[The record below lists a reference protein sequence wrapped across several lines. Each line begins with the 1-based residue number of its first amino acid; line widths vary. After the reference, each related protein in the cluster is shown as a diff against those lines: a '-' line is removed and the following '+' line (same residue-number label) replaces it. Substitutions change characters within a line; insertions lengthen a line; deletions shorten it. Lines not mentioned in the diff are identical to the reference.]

1 MFNLPKRRVLASAII
16 FAAVFAACTA
26 ETAPVATTE
35 AMDME
40 SDEIDMTDEAMTDEA
55 MDDDHGDFAFG
66 EAADA
71 ADADRVIEIET
82 LDTLKFDPD
91 SLEISVGET
100 ITFRVTNPGNLPHDF
115 TLADS
120 AGQDEHEEEMAEMI
134 ASGGMAMDD
143 PNAFAI
149 EPGETKELTWHFEE
163 AGTVL
168 IGCHQTGHYAAGMI
182 ATITVSG

>member
-1 MFNLPKRRVLASAII
+1 MFKPTKRRALA
-16 FAAVFAACTA
+16 FATISVFLFAACTA

-35 AMDME
+35 AMEME
-40 SDEIDMTDEAMTDEA
+40 PDEEEMTDEAME
-55 MDDDHGDFAFG
+55 DDHGDFAFG

-82 LDTLKFDPD
+82 LDTLKFDPE

>member
-1 MFNLPKRRVLASAII
+1 MFNLTKRYV
-16 FAAVFAACTA
+16 FAFAMIPVFLFAACGA
-26 ETAPVATTE
+26 ESTPVATTE
-35 AMDME
+35 AMEME
-40 SDEIDMTDEAMTDEA
+40 TDEMDT
-55 MDDDHGDFAFG
+55 DDDHSEFTFG

-149 EPGETKELTWHFEE
+149 EAGETKELTWHFTE

-182 ATITVSG
+182 ATITVST

>member
-40 SDEIDMTDEAMTDEA
+40 ADEMDMTDEA

-100 ITFRVTNPGNLPHDF
+100 ITFRVTNDGNLPHDF
-115 TLADS
+115 TLADD

-134 ASGGMAMDD
+134 AAGGMAMDD

-149 EPGETKELTWHFEE
+149 DPGETKELTWHFEE